1 MKVMTLYNRHAPIIP
16 DTNMFCAD
24 ALEQI
29 SITAPNH
36 ATLLNNRPARPRA
49 DLNLVS
55 VSFVFKV
62 DPLFFVFCFLFGLL
76 GPEKWRPFPRN
87 PYLTRR
93 PRGGDETA

>member
-62 DPLFFVFCFLFGLL
+62 DPLFFVFLFFVWFAGSGKMATISAKPLSHAAAA
-76 GPEKWRPFPRN
+76 
-87 PYLTRR
+87 RR
-93 PRGGDETA
+93 R